1 MDDELFYLSR
11 RLREEGE
18 KTLGFFSTLPRDLWE
33 IQVYTEG
40 TRWRIRQVLAHFVS
54 TERIY
59 QHYLADV
66 LEGGKGAPLDMD
78 IDQFNEAEVA
88 RLGSQAVD
96 DLLVSFREAREE
108 TLRLTG
114 AMEEGDLL
122 KTAVHP
128 WFGERTLGWYLK
140 LIYRHNN
147 LHLQDI
153 RRAIETGGPVPHT
166 DAHRVGRNVN
176 PPR

>member
-1 MDDELFYLSR
+1 MDEDLSHLKK

-18 KTLGFFSTLPRDLWE
+18 KTLAYFSTLSHDRWE
-33 IQVYTEG
+33 IPVYTAG
-40 TRWRIRQVLAHFVS
+40 SRWRIRQILAHFIS

-59 QHYLADV
+59 QHYLEDV
-66 LEGGKGAPLDMD
+66 LRGGRGAPMDMD

-88 RLGSQAVD
+88 KIGSQAVT
-96 DLLVSFREAREE
+96 DLLESFREAREE
-108 TLRLTG
+108 TLQITD
-114 AMEEGDLL
+114 AMDAGDLL
-122 KTAVHP
+122 KTALHP

-153 RRAIETGGPVPHT
+153 RRAIQAGEPVPHT
-166 DAHRVGRNVN
+166 DAHRVGRDVN
-176 PPR
+176 PPK